1 MYEVRINYSMMGKH
15 ANLSWIA
22 GYLKSYADAD
32 NVDDCNI
39 QITKVKPLKVE
50 ERASEELL

>member
-1 MYEVRINYSMMGKH
+1 MYEVRINYSMRGKH